1 MKTKTLYETLRDEV
15 YDKKETELKI
25 YDATNNKSYI
35 DTCED
40 FMNTKEY
47 EAIKNY
53 IVTTFTPTMLMDK
66 AYTII
71 YVEDKGL

>member
-15 YDKKETELKI
+15 YNKKETELKI

-47 EAIKNY
+47 EIIKNY
-53 IVTTFTPTMLMDK
+53 VVTTFTPTMFMDK
-66 AYTII
+66 AYRII